1 MASGTSVLLFLKAQ
15 EYLRFRFRHV
25 PMSVRTLLPTIASS
39 VRLQGGSAMMDGYGK
54 RVLVVE
60 DDDDVRTL
68 IGVILRETGYNVYE
82 ACDGLE
88 AIDALKK
95 RRYDVLLTDYHMP
108 KMDGLE
114 LLDLTR
120 AMWPELPVI
129 LATSDVLLTEQTPN
143 SLLEPAYAILE
154 KPFVR
159 AELLTLIRSAIDG
172 LPRSALHAGVRAQ
185 RTRPW
190 HKEALTRGLEPAA

>member
-1 MASGTSVLLFLKAQ
+1 
-15 EYLRFRFRHV
+15 
-25 PMSVRTLLPTIASS
+25 
-39 VRLQGGSAMMDGYGK
+39 MDGYGK

-82 ACDGLE
+82 TCDGLE

-143 SLLEPAYAILE
+143 TLLEPAYAILD

-172 LPRSALHAGVRAQ
+172 LPRPTHHAG
-185 RTRPW
+185 RP
-190 HKEALTRGLEPAA
+190 HPAYQARKGALTRGLEPAA

>member
-1 MASGTSVLLFLKAQ
+1 
-15 EYLRFRFRHV
+15 
-25 PMSVRTLLPTIASS
+25 
-39 VRLQGGSAMMDGYGK
+39 MDGYGK

-68 IGVILRETGYNVYE
+68 ITLILTEAGYNVYE

-88 AIDALKK
+88 AVDALKK

-114 LLDLTR
+114 LLDLAK

-129 LATSDVLLTEQTPN
+129 LATSDVLLAGQTPK

-154 KPFVR
+154 KPFDR
-159 AELLTLIRSAIDG
+159 AELLTLIRSAVHG
-172 LPRSALHAGVRAQ
+172 LPKPTLQAVHRHQ
-185 RTRPW
+185 
-190 HKEALTRGLEPAA
+190 PATYQAFA